1 MNDGVIK
8 LTPLPCQI
16 VPSLPLPGSASRFPA
31 KESAMLAEI
40 FIMRIEMQLR
50 IADATAAPTSSDKRF
65 VPVTLP
71 RDTSRKT
78 T

>member
-1 MNDGVIK
+1 
-8 LTPLPCQI
+8 
-16 VPSLPLPGSASRFPA
+16 
-31 KESAMLAEI
+31 MLAEI

-50 IADATAAPTSSDKRF
+50 IAGANTAPSSSDRRF

-71 RDTSRKT
+71 PDTPRKT